1 MNKIFK
7 ALIAIIL
14 ITIIGYF
21 FLPQYVQTAIL
32 HGTPDIDDYKIFN
45 NRTISKGAPQAW
57 QLNKN
62 YNSYTF
68 SEEDKAEFEQ
78 YDPVAYLVIKDGEI
92 LYEEYWDGYSDQS
105 LSNSF
110 SAGKTIVSLL
120 IGIAID
126 EGFIKNINQKVKDFI
141 PAFDSPENKNLS
153 IRNLLTMSSGLNWEE
168 AYSSPFSMTTEAYYG
183 TDLRSLIKSL
193 KVVKQPGK
201 QFEYLSGNTEVLA
214 MIVQAATGRSIS
226 DYASEKI
233 WRKIGAVNDALW
245 SLDSEDGME
254 KAYCCF
260 NTNVRDFARFG
271 QLVLNQGTWD
281 STQIVSWDYLEQ
293 ATSPAS
299 YLLDEDGKN
308 LEYYGL
314 QYWIID
320 YKGMK
325 IPYMR
330 GILGQYVFPIK
341 EKNAVV
347 VRLGHDRS
355 REYINHHPKDVYLY
369 LDMAMKI
376 LEQAD
381 RQYLTESNPSIY
393 Q

>member
-1 MNKIFK
+1 MKNLPRVSIVII
-7 ALIAIIL
+7 LIAII
-14 ITIIGYF
+14 GYL
-21 FLPQYVQTAIL
+21 FLPQYVQTAL
-32 HGTPDIDDYKIFN
+32 QHGTPDIDDYKIFH
-45 NRTISKGAPQAW
+45 NRTITKGIPQEW
-57 QLNKN
+57 KMSDS
-62 YNSYTF
+62 YNSYEF
-68 SEEDKAEFEQ
+68 SNEDRTEFEQ

-126 EGFIKNINQKVKDFI
+126 EGFIKSVDQKVKDFI
-141 PAFDSPENKNLS
+141 PSFDSPENKSLS
-153 IRNLLTMSSGLNWEE
+153 IRNVLTMSSGLNWDE

-183 TDLRSLIKSL
+183 TNLVGLINSL
-193 KVVKQPGK
+193 KVVKEPGK

-214 MIVQAATGRSIS
+214 MIVQAATGRNIS
-226 DYASEKI
+226 DYASEKL
-233 WRKIGAVNDALW
+233 WQKIGAEHDALW
-245 SLDSEDGME
+245 SLDHENGIE

-271 QLVLNQGTWD
+271 QLVLNQGAWD
-281 STQIVSWDYLEQ
+281 STQVISWDYLQQ
-293 ATSPAS
+293 AISPAS
-299 YLLDEDGKN
+299 YLKDKN
-308 LEYYGL
+308 DKDLKHYGF

-320 YKGMK
+320 YKGMQ

-330 GILGQYVFPIK
+330 GILGQYVLPIK
-341 EKNAVV
+341 EENAIV

-369 LDMAMKI
+369 LDLAMKI
-376 LEQAD
+376 L
-381 RQYLTESNPSIY
+381 TSHKK
-393 Q
+393 